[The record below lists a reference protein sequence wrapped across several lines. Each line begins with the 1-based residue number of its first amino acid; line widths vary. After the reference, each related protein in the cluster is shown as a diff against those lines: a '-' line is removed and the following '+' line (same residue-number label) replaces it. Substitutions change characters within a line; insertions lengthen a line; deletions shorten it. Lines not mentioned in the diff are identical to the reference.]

1 MSEMTG
7 TPGQVSAVGRG
18 RRAWPVWAKYA
29 GLATAGVVAFGGFGW
44 AWMHGTAKPLFH
56 QTTPG
61 YSKGLPFHVTAAETA
76 PKAAP
81 ARPAAPVPLPHTA
94 AAAKPASST
103 GLRLKPMDAWSAAG
117 GVVPVA
123 GGEGGTGRAGNAG
136 TGPNGSGQGLPG
148 AASGVAHPAREN
160 AYARRLHPTATPD
173 AVASVM
179 PNPEWTIPKGTIFHC
194 LPAQPIETQLPGPV
208 KCVVTSNVWSA
219 DGTNILIGRGS
230 TVNGEIQ
237 RGLGQGQNRAFV
249 LWTDVLTTHFVTV
262 DLNSPAA
269 DDLGEVGVP
278 GTVDDHLWQKLKAA
292 FLLTLVQTASGVAL
306 NKAQAPG
313 TTSVSVGSYAPDLA
327 QQALSHDLDIPP
339 TLYVSPATPLTVY
352 VNRNLDFCDNGSGRC
367 VYHDV
372 IRAGAQ

>member
-1 MSEMTG
+1 MSEIVG
-7 TPGQVSAVGRG
+7 TSGTVSAVGRG

-29 GLATAGVVAFGGFGW
+29 GLATAGLVAFGGFGW
-44 AWMHGTAKPLFH
+44 AWMHGTAKPLFR
-56 QTTPG
+56 QGTPG
-61 YSKGLPFHVTAAETA
+61 YSKGLPFHMTAAEAT
-76 PKAAP
+76 PKPTAAP
-81 ARPAAPVPLPHTA
+81 SAAPVPLPHTA
-94 AAAKPASST
+94 AAKPTFGT
-103 GLRLKPMDAWSAAG
+103 GLRLKPMDVWAATGGVMPVGGTAG
-117 GVVPVA
+117 GTARA
-123 GGEGGTGRAGNAG
+123 GDPGTGM
-136 TGPNGSGQGLPG
+136 NGLGQGVPG
-148 AASGVAHPAREN
+148 ATPGAAHPAREN
-160 AYARRLHPTATPD
+160 AYAQRLHPTATPD
-173 AVASVM
+173 AVASVLA
-179 PNPEWTIPKGTIFHC
+179 NPEWTIPKGTIFHC

-208 KCVVTSNVWSA
+208 KCVVTSDVWSA

-262 DLNSPAA
+262 DLNAPAA

-278 GTVDDHLWQKLKAA
+278 GVVNDHLWQKLKAA

-306 NKAQAPG
+306 NEAQAPG

-352 VNRNLDFCDNGSGRC
+352 VNRNLDFCDNSTGPC

-372 IRAGAQ
+372 VRADAR